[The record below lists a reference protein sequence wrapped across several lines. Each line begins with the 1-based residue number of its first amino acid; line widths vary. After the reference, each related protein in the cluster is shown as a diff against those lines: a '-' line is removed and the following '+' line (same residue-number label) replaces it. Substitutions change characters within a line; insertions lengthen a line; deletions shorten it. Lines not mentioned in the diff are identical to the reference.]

1 MQHWVKCLSLVIG
14 NIKMAGKTPKAL
26 SFEAAVAELEQVV
39 ADMESGK
46 LPLEDSLAAY
56 QRGTELL
63 KQCRTRL
70 DDAQQQVRV
79 LEDGVLKNFADI
91 PKAADA

>member
-1 MQHWVKCLSLVIG
+1 
-14 NIKMAGKTPKAL
+14 MAAKTPKAL

-46 LPLEDSLAAY
+46 LSLEDSLAAY
-56 QRGTELL
+56 QRGAELL
-63 KQCRTRL
+63 TQCRSRL

-79 LEDGVLKNFADI
+79 LEDGVLKNFADSA
-91 PKAADA
+91 KAGDA